1 MNKETFLNI
10 LKDGLSDFPE
20 GSLADIL
27 YDYKEHF
34 EVGFSSGKSEEEIIS
49 ELGDPNDIVFQYR
62 NGYLKKYDSP
72 DVEDSFDDFNDFSE
86 IRETEFINEANYED
100 VKFTHS
106 NQEDNN
112 YSNDSEK
119 NTNDYTYTKES
130 KKTTN
135 KNVNNMLLG
144 IIVLILAGTLFGPF
158 AVGMSVSVIGVL
170 ISLVAAFFALS
181 IGGIGILVGKVMT
194 NTIGIFVFPAFILDF
209 PNSVIAFIVLGSI
222 LGLLLFSI
230 CTYYF
235 IKLCARLCVKFINWI
250 TPLIKGEK

>member
-34 EVGFSSGKSEEEIIS
+34 EVGFNSGKTEEEIIN

-62 NGYLKKYDSP
+62 NGYLKSYDSP
-72 DVEDSFDDFNDFSE
+72 TDENSFNDFTE
-86 IRETEFINEANYED
+86 INEADFINEAKFED
-100 VKFTHS
+100 VKFTTS
-106 NQEDNN
+106 NE
-112 YSNDSEK
+112 E
-119 NTNDYTYTKES
+119 NTNNKDKNNDYSYSKEP
-130 KKTTN
+130 KNTTN

-144 IIVLILAGTLFGPF
+144 IIVLILVGFLFGPF
-158 AVGMSVSVIGVL
+158 AVGLSVSVVGVL

-181 IGGIGILVGKVMT
+181 IGGIGILVGKVVT
-194 NTIGIFVFPAFILDF
+194 NTIGVFVFPAFILDF
-209 PNSVIAFIVLGSI
+209 PNSVIAFIVLGSV

-235 IKLCARLCVKFINWI
+235 VKLCIRLSVKFINWI
-250 TPLIKGEK
+250 VPLIKGEK